1 MVRFI
6 QKQPLAL
13 LVPTFG
19 FASIMV
25 PSRSAGKLGAGY
37 GNFFYRASMSDRK
50 PWRLR
55 DRALGPYMERRR
67 PTPHAADRLL
77 SFMAAPII
85 PRFTAGSLGLARPI
99 APLGSF
105 SHDVPA
111 LRADGLRAP
120 APAL

>member
-85 PRFTAGSLGLARPI
+85 ARFPAGSLGLARRI
-99 APLGSF
+99 ARVESLSDYVAALSSAGLGN
-105 SHDVPA
+105 
-111 LRADGLRAP
+111 RGQ
-120 APAL
+120 